1 METVSCTPL
10 YYSVSLQ
17 TDANVPA
24 MAAVLRCKVI
34 FEKNELSIRHYLLPV
49 EDPDNDADFYDR
61 MIGKVDQD
69 IVKAQSKAVTQ
80 PSFSLFWT
88 DQDGDAICVDSE
100 DSLQVALSYVKPD
113 AAGFSVLRLVAKF
126 SQNGTVKLSS
136 TTNGKL
142 MAIRGKRPATPASV
156 SPKKKP
162 NGYAKTV
169 TNEQLESPETS
180 PRKPIIRASSSKAA
194 VEVME
199 DAMDEYLDE
208 TVVAVFGT
216 GKPVLCPGCDEQFA
230 NWTTFRKMHWATC
243 LEIEDRDQVLARCCA
258 CRGIFDGKSW
268 NYHQRRCHSI
278 VPQTRGIR
286 KKSAVPV
293 LCPGCDQ
300 KLPNWNS
307 FRTSHWAECNKIDN
321 TDVAQ
326 ARCCK
331 CREVY
336 SGPQWCKHQR
346 FCKAGTN
353 SSNKSNGSKRK
364 GKMTSERKRPGPKLK
379 FSKGKKLSSRKM
391 VSKAQKTCNPGCGHV
406 FANAANLRRHTETCK
421 MTPKTS
427 RDGLDDVSEQSEGL
441 PSPEKSQK
449 NEWCSWAR
457 SASPEIPV
465 SVAHSSEKRSVSP
478 ASTEQVDGNPED
490 MEETASSTVETRR
503 DMDIGSIEDDSTQMN
518 DLTDV
523 KPDLASLNSHLREM
537 VRYSPFR

>member
-17 TDANVPA
+17 TDANVPV

-80 PSFSLFWT
+80 PSFSLFWTGLLPPHYSLFLFSITTSVFT

-208 TVVAVFGT
+208 TGELV
-216 GKPVLCPGCDEQFA
+216 
-230 NWTTFRKMHWATC
+230 
-243 LEIEDRDQVLARCCA
+243 
-258 CRGIFDGKSW
+258 
-268 NYHQRRCHSI
+268 
-278 VPQTRGIR
+278 
-286 KKSAVPV
+286 
-293 LCPGCDQ
+293 
-300 KLPNWNS
+300 
-307 FRTSHWAECNKIDN
+307 
-321 TDVAQ
+321 
-326 ARCCK
+326 
-331 CREVY
+331 
-336 SGPQWCKHQR
+336 
-346 FCKAGTN
+346 
-353 SSNKSNGSKRK
+353 
-364 GKMTSERKRPGPKLK
+364 
-379 FSKGKKLSSRKM
+379 
-391 VSKAQKTCNPGCGHV
+391 
-406 FANAANLRRHTETCK
+406 
-421 MTPKTS
+421 
-427 RDGLDDVSEQSEGL
+427 
-441 PSPEKSQK
+441 
-449 NEWCSWAR
+449 
-457 SASPEIPV
+457 
-465 SVAHSSEKRSVSP
+465 
-478 ASTEQVDGNPED
+478 
-490 MEETASSTVETRR
+490 
-503 DMDIGSIEDDSTQMN
+503 
-518 DLTDV
+518 
-523 KPDLASLNSHLREM
+523 
-537 VRYSPFR
+537 